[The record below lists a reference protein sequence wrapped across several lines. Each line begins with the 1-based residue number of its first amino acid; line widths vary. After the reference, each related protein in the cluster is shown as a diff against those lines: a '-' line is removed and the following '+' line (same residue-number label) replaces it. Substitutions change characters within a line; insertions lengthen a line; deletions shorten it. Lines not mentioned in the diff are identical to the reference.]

1 MYIIFVYLC
10 ICLYVCVNVF
20 HFERFVRRAG
30 VGSTAPRAPSLRAPN
45 SSGVAPLRAWTNI
58 YLVIWTNTLVAYLPL
73 NLVFSIVCI
82 LYPSSVFELCLVS
95 WGFDPEFSPQGLDF
109 LWMLTDLRS
118 CVRCENLTIDTA
130 AFREISN
137 LRNSWQIVFAPIG
150 PGPNFFKSAAP
161 KHYKT
166 KHSKTLH
173 FCLVVESYWYELLKV
188 WPKCLINY
196 MYKCEAWSCSVWRV
210 GGNMIR
216 KCNSGLTNLFE
227 TCHKM

>member
-1 MYIIFVYLC
+1 M
-10 ICLYVCVNVF
+10 
-20 HFERFVRRAG
+20 
-30 VGSTAPRAPSLRAPN
+30 
-45 SSGVAPLRAWTNI
+45 
-58 YLVIWTNTLVAYLPL
+58 
-73 NLVFSIVCI
+73 FSIVFI
-82 LYPSSVFELCLVS
+82 LYPSSCVWFV
-95 WGFDPEFSPQGLDF
+95 
-109 LWMLTDLRS
+109 S
-118 CVRCENLTIDTA
+118 CVMMRFWSWVFPPRFGLFMNVDWPAILCEMWKPHHCNDTA

-173 FCLVVESYWYELLKV
+173 FCLVVESYWYDSYYELLKV
-188 WPKCLINY
+188 WPKCLINF